1 MKAVIQHV
9 LSAVLCLA
17 LSSAQTIALAAD
29 QAVEKITIKLDFIP
43 NIDDGKSTFGI
54 CARCHLPEA
63 WGNDDGTYPQLAGQH
78 VNVLMKQL
86 LDIRN
91 GTRHSSLMFPFVQQ
105 RTVGGYQELS
115 NVVAYISTLPMNPD
129 HAKGPWRKKSK
140 KYQQG
145 ETIYKQNCSSCHG
158 ENGEGVNDLVYPK
171 LQGQHF
177 QYMSQQLGKIKSG
190 LREVHPA
197 MQAVIQ
203 SLDLEQLDKAANYA
217 SYFAVPKEDMA
228 ESKTWRNPD
237 FK

>member
-1 MKAVIQHV
+1 MKSAIQYAIFV
-9 LSAVLCLA
+9 LMCLTM
-17 LSSAQTIALAAD
+17 SNT

-43 NIDDGKSTFGI
+43 NIEDGKATYGI

-91 GTRHSSLMFPFVQQ
+91 GTRHSSLMFPFVQS

-129 HAKGPWRKKSK
+129 HAKGPWTQDSK
-140 KYQQG
+140 Q
-145 ETIYKQNCSSCHG
+145 YKQGKDIYQKYCATCHG
-158 ENGEGVNDLVYPK
+158 DNGEGNNELVYPR

-177 QYMSQQLGKIKSG
+177 QYMNQQIMRIKNG
-190 LREVHPA
+190 VREVHPA
-197 MQAVIQ
+197 MQAMVKQ
-203 SLDLEQLDKAANYA
+203 LEPEQLEQAINYA
-217 SYFAVPKEDMA
+217 SYFIVPKQDMA
-228 ESKTWRNPD
+228 ASKTWRNPD
-237 FK
+237 FN

>member
-1 MKAVIQHV
+1 MSNI
-9 LSAVLCLA
+9 
-17 LSSAQTIALAAD
+17 

-43 NIDDGKSTFGI
+43 DIEDGKTTYGI

-91 GTRHSSLMFPFVQQ
+91 GTRHSSLMFPFVQS

-129 HAKGPWRKKSK
+129 HARGPWQQDSK
-140 KYQQG
+140 Q
-145 ETIYKQNCSSCHG
+145 YKQGKDIYQKYCANCHG
-158 ENGEGVNDLVYPK
+158 DNGEGNNELVYPR

-177 QYMSQQLGKIKSG
+177 QYMNQQIMRIKNG
-190 LREVHPA
+190 VREVHPG
-197 MQAVIQ
+197 MQAMVKQ
-203 SLDLEQLDKAANYA
+203 LEPEQLEQAINYA
-217 SYFAVPKEDMA
+217 SYFIVPKQDMA
-228 ESKTWRNPD
+228 DSKTWRNPD
-237 FK
+237 FN

>member
-1 MKAVIQHV
+1 MKAAFQHM
-9 LSAVLCLA
+9 LFGLLCLA
-17 LSSAQTIALAAD
+17 LSNA
-29 QAVEKITIKLDFIP
+29 QAVEKITIQLDFIP
-43 NIDDGKSTFGI
+43 DIEAGRTTFGI

-91 GTRHSSLMFPFVQQ
+91 GIRHSSLMFPFVQQ

-115 NVVAYISTLPMNPD
+115 NVVAYISTLPMNPA
-129 HAKGPWRKKSK
+129 HSTGPWRKGSAKYKQGK
-140 KYQQG
+140 KIYQQH
-145 ETIYKQNCSSCHG
+145 CSGCHG
-158 ENGEGVNDLVYPK
+158 DNGEGNNELTQPK

-177 QYMSQQLGKIKSG
+177 QYMSQQLRKIKNG
-190 LREVHPA
+190 VRQVHPA

-203 SLDLEQLDKAANYA
+203 NLELEQLDIAANYA
-217 SYFAVPKEDMA
+217 SHFAVPKEDLA
-228 ESKTWRNPD
+228 ESRIWRNPD